1 MNEIKS
7 VKQKNK
13 FEDTKIN
20 RKIKKRIKMAQK
32 QVIRKK
38 CSQLGQI
45 RKN

>member
-32 QVIRKK
+32 QLIRIKR
-38 CSQLGQI
+38 SQLDQI
-45 RKN
+45 QKN